1 MFHAD
6 HFRSISFDSN
16 PQQIGAAE
24 LLVISLFSPFISK
37 YLFFFDFLH
46 QFWSHVL
53 FKATFI
59 IIVYFNYNIIYYIT
73 YDLLPNVVQVYIY
86 FL

>member
-37 YLFFFDFLH
+37 YLFFLTFYTNFDHTSYLKQH
-46 QFWSHVL
+46 L
-53 FKATFI
+53 
-59 IIVYFNYNIIYYIT
+59 
-73 YDLLPNVVQVYIY
+73 
-86 FL
+86 